1 MWVWSDELAER
12 FPAIRSHAETD
23 VPLVAYSVEQEM
35 NLEDFARDI
44 LGSPAW
50 LGDSL
55 RREESS
61 RSASGQ

>member
-23 VPLVAYSVEQEM
+23 APLVAYSVEQEM

-44 LGSPAW
+44 LGSPPW

-55 RREESS
+55 WSDANS
-61 RSASGQ
+61 RSAPGQ

>member
-12 FPAIRSHAETD
+12 FPAIRSHAEAD
-23 VPLVAYSVEQEM
+23 VPLVAYSVEQET

-44 LGSPAW
+44 LGSPPW

-55 RREESS
+55 RSEASS
-61 RSASGQ
+61 PSAFRQ